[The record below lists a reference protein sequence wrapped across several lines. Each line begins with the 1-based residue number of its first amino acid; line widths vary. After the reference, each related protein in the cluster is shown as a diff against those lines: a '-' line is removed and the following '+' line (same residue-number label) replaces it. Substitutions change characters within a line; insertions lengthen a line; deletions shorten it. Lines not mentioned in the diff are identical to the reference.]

1 MIDNLKNG
9 RRNQKNLYFTR
20 RQLRE
25 ASEIV
30 CQKIALSLPHVS
42 QCEHTF
48 SKRFL
53 EGMQRMVEQNDRRK
67 AHLHRKQFCAVIV
80 ACICVLFL
88 WLAVDTGAR
97 ASVIGWIKNVY
108 EKVIIYHF
116 GGEGEHSINTIEMP
130 RWIPEGYE
138 MKENGQ
144 TNLRSYAYYQYADD
158 LEKGFVVECIV
169 LNSGEL
175 NLELLIG
182 TKKYEHQA
190 VSINGCPGEL
200 YIFQDDTD
208 TNNLVWVNEEMGVL
222 FNINGTLSGDELLRI
237 AESMPMG

>member
-1 MIDNLKNG
+1 MTDNMKNG
-9 RRNQKNLYFTR
+9 RMNRQNQYFSR
-20 RQLRE
+20 RELRE

-30 CQKIALSLPHVS
+30 CHKISSSLPHVS
-42 QCEHTF
+42 QCEHAF
-48 SKRFL
+48 SKKFL
-53 EGMQRMVEQNDRRK
+53 EGMQMMVEQNDRRK
-67 AHLHRKQFCAVIV
+67 THLHRKQFCAVIV

-88 WLAVDTGAR
+88 WLVVDTGAR

-116 GGEGEHSINTIEMP
+116 GGEGERSINTIEMP
-130 RWIPEGYE
+130 KWIPEGYVI
-138 MKENGQ
+138 KEKGQ
-144 TNLRSYAYYQYADD
+144 TNFRSYAYYQYVDD

-182 TKKYEHQA
+182 TKEYEHQA
-190 VSINGCPGEL
+190 VSINGCLGEL

-208 TNNLVWVNEEMGVL
+208 TNNLIWVNEKMGVL
-222 FNINGTLSGDELLRI
+222 FNITGTLSGDELLRI
-237 AESMPMG
+237 AESMPIG

>member
-1 MIDNLKNG
+1 
-9 RRNQKNLYFTR
+9 
-20 RQLRE
+20 
-25 ASEIV
+25 
-30 CQKIALSLPHVS
+30 
-42 QCEHTF
+42 
-48 SKRFL
+48 
-53 EGMQRMVEQNDRRK
+53 
-67 AHLHRKQFCAVIV
+67 
-80 ACICVLFL
+80 
-88 WLAVDTGAR
+88 
-97 ASVIGWIKNVY
+97 
-108 EKVIIYHF
+108 
-116 GGEGEHSINTIEMP
+116 
-130 RWIPEGYE
+130 

-182 TKKYEHQA
+182 TKKYDHQA